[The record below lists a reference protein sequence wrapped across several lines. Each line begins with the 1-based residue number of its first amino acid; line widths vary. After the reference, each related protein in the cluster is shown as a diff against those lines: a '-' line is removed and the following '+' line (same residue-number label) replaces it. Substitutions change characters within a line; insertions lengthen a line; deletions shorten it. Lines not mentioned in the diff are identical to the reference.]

1 MSPVLDLDLATAPTR
16 AGTLMRQ
23 ARVELFCDHPDSA
36 LAAIRQAVGELEL
49 PERTLDSE
57 EIVALE
63 RAAWHVRRR
72 DTRAAVAALD
82 FAIERLSA

>member
-1 MSPVLDLDLATAPTR
+1 MSHVLTASTAQAR

-36 LAAIRQAVGELEL
+36 LAAIRKAVGELEL
-49 PERTLDSE
+49 PQEALDSE

-63 RAAWHVRRR
+63 RAAWHVRRH

-82 FAIERLSA
+82 LAIERLNA